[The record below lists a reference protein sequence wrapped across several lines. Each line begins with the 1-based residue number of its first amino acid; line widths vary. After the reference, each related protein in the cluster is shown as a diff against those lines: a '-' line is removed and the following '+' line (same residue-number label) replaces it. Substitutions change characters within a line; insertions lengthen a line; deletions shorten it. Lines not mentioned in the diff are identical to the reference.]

1 MGLVMSK
8 VYQVIERIDYDFDET
23 LGIFSTREKALEYLS
38 GRKKTIFH
46 HVATIERDDMTMRY
60 DTWNMFVSNHYPSFF
75 GSNVI
80 ESVDVGVTEG
90 NDGIGYRAPDGRL
103 VEYDTLRYLIEEY
116 ELDEGKA

>member
-1 MGLVMSK
+1 MK

-23 LGIFSTREKALEYLS
+23 LGIFSTRKKALEYLA

-60 DTWNMFVSNHYPSFF
+60 DTWNMFVSNFHPSFF
-75 GSNVI
+75 GSDVI

-90 NDGIGYRAPDGRL
+90 KDGIGHRTPDGRL
-103 VEYDTLRYLIEEY
+103 VECNSLKYLIDEY